1 MDNNESFLAIL
12 IRIIRWITRIVS
24 LLVVLTVL
32 VFFLGE
38 EVFGNDKTSG
48 FNVHALAVIVGILMI
63 GGLLVAWKWE
73 IWGGLI
79 SLIGF
84 AGVGWVNPD
93 IWKMPAM
100 YILFGL
106 PALLF
111 IGCGLVQKYYLKEEQ
126 DN

>member
-1 MDNNESFLAIL
+1 MGNRKPFSEIL
-12 IRIIRWITRIVS
+12 TKVIRWITRISS
-24 LLVVLTVL
+24 LLIVLTVL

-38 EVFGNDKTSG
+38 EVFGNDKTDG
-48 FNVHALAVIVGILMI
+48 FNVKASAVIVGILMI

-93 IWKMPAM
+93 IWRMPAM
-100 YILFGL
+100 YLLFGL

-111 IGCGLVQKYYLKEEQ
+111 IICGFTQKWGRTRH
-126 DN
+126 

>member
-1 MDNNESFLAIL
+1 MVNRESFPGRLTKV
-12 IRIIRWITRIVS
+12 IRWITRISS
-24 LLVVLTVL
+24 LLIVLTVT

-48 FNVHALAVIVGILMI
+48 FNVHALAVIVGVLMI

-93 IWKMPAM
+93 IWRMPAM

-111 IGCGLVQKYYLKEEQ
+111 IVCGLVQKYYLKEVL
-126 DN
+126 